1 MRRREFITF
10 VGSAAAWPVVA
21 RAQKPGMQLLGYIHP
36 VSPGPNAH
44 LFAIIRQALAY
55 AGFVEGHN
63 LTIESR
69 FAEGHYELL
78 PQLVSELVSRSP
90 AVIIA
95 ANTPAALVAKAASTV
110 IPIVFS
116 TADDPVT
123 LGLVASIA
131 RPGGNVTGVH
141 YFNTQLAAKQLG
153 SLRELLPTAVRFGLL
168 VNSSNTNA
176 KAVKDE
182 VTDAAIPLNV
192 TIDVVEA
199 NNDGEIEAAFAVLA
213 TKRADALVV
222 AADPLFYGRRVQ
234 LAKLATR
241 YALPAIYNNRDY
253 VEAGGLISYGTS
265 LKEVYRLL
273 GSYATRVLKGEK
285 PADLPVVQSINFE
298 FLINLPTTRA
308 LGLVVPP
315 SLLARADEVI
325 E

>member
-1 MRRREFITF
+1 MAGGGP
-10 VGSAAAWPVVA
+10 GSETRYAVA
-21 RAQKPGMQLLGYIHP
+21 GLY
-36 VSPGPNAH
+36 SPSLTGANAH
-44 LFAIIRQALAY
+44 LFAIIRQALAD

-63 LTIESR
+63 LTIDSR

-95 ANTPAALVAKAASTV
+95 ANTPAALAAKAASTV

-153 SLRELLPTAVRFGLL
+153 LLRELLPTAVRFGLY

-222 AADPLFYGRRVQ
+222 RR
-234 LAKLATR
+234 R
-241 YALPAIYNNRDY
+241 PALLWKARSNW
-253 VEAGGLISYGTS
+253 
-265 LKEVYRLL
+265 
-273 GSYATRVLKGEK
+273 
-285 PADLPVVQSINFE
+285 
-298 FLINLPTTRA
+298 
-308 LGLVVPP
+308 P
-315 SLLARADEVI
+315 SLQPATPYLQSTTTATMSKRVA
-325 E
+325 

>member
-44 LFAIIRQALAY
+44 LFAIIRQALAD

-95 ANTPAALVAKAASTV
+95 ANTPAALAAKAASRI

-123 LGLVASIA
+123 LGL
-131 RPGGNVTGVH
+131 
-141 YFNTQLAAKQLG
+141 LAG
-153 SLRELLPTAVRFGLL
+153 S
-168 VNSSNTNA
+168 
-176 KAVKDE
+176 
-182 VTDAAIPLNV
+182 AA
-192 TIDVVEA
+192 
-199 NNDGEIEAAFAVLA
+199 
-213 TKRADALVV
+213 
-222 AADPLFYGRRVQ
+222 
-234 LAKLATR
+234 
-241 YALPAIYNNRDY
+241 
-253 VEAGGLISYGTS
+253 
-265 LKEVYRLL
+265 
-273 GSYATRVLKGEK
+273 
-285 PADLPVVQSINFE
+285 
-298 FLINLPTTRA
+298 
-308 LGLVVPP
+308 
-315 SLLARADEVI
+315 
-325 E
+325 

>member
-1 MRRREFITF
+1 
-10 VGSAAAWPVVA
+10 
-21 RAQKPGMQLLGYIHP
+21 
-36 VSPGPNAH
+36 
-44 LFAIIRQALAY
+44 
-55 AGFVEGHN
+55 
-63 LTIESR
+63 
-69 FAEGHYELL
+69 
-78 PQLVSELVSRSP
+78 LVSELVNRSP

-95 ANTPAALVAKAASTV
+95 ANTPAALAAKAASTV

-153 SLRELLPTAVRFGLL
+153 LLRELLPTAVRFGLL

-253 VEAGGLISYGTS
+253 VESTISSSMPTVGRRNACDITAGLPTKYSN
-265 LKEVYRLL
+265 
-273 GSYATRVLKGEK
+273 EK
-285 PADLPVVQSINFE
+285 PCLLLTQSGHGVPVG
-298 FLINLPTTRA
+298 TC
-308 LGLVVPP
+308 
-315 SLLARADEVI
+315 
-325 E
+325 

>member
-44 LFAIIRQALAY
+44 LFAIIRQALAD

-63 LTIESR
+63 LTIDSR

-95 ANTPAALVAKAASTV
+95 ANTALAAKAASTV

-153 SLRELLPTAVRFGLL
+153 LLRELLPTAVRFGLL

-285 PADLPVVQSINFE
+285 PADLPVVQSINFR
-298 FLINLPTTRA
+298 I
-308 LGLVVPP
+308 
-315 SLLARADEVI
+315 SY
-325 E
+325 

>member
-1 MRRREFITF
+1 M
-10 VGSAAAWPVVA
+10 
-21 RAQKPGMQLLGYIHP
+21 
-36 VSPGPNAH
+36 
-44 LFAIIRQALAY
+44 
-55 AGFVEGHN
+55 
-63 LTIESR
+63 
-69 FAEGHYELL
+69 
-78 PQLVSELVSRSP
+78 
-90 AVIIA
+90 
-95 ANTPAALVAKAASTV
+95 
-110 IPIVFS
+110 
-116 TADDPVT
+116 
-123 LGLVASIA
+123 
-131 RPGGNVTGVH
+131 
-141 YFNTQLAAKQLG
+141 
-153 SLRELLPTAVRFGLL
+153 
-168 VNSSNTNA
+168 
-176 KAVKDE
+176 KDE

-199 NNDGEIEAAFAVLA
+199 NNDGEIEAAFALLA

-253 VEAGGLISYGTS
+253 VEAGGLVSYGTS